1 MTFKKFVFNLLC
13 LASVADILEAGR
25 ILGDVPETGK
35 TYFMIKL
42 RNELNTSIRSIGK
55 ISCEDL
61 REKIS
66 CRSDVIVTK
75 TFDNSEGSVSVG
87 FDNLEVGKPYEI
99 KFSEVEIFSESGNW
113 TENITVR
120 QCTG

>member
-1 MTFKKFVFNLLC
+1 MTFKKLVFALLC
-13 LASVADILEAGR
+13 FVLVADIFEAGR

-35 TYFMIKL
+35 TYFVIKL

-61 REKIS
+61 REKIA
-66 CRSDVIVTK
+66 CRADVNITK
-75 TFDNSEGSVSVG
+75 TFANSEGSVSVG

-99 KFSEVEIFSESGNW
+99 TFSEVEIFSESGNW